1 MIAIFSGLIAGAAH
15 VISGPDHLAAVAPL
29 SVRPQQAAW
38 RVGMRWGFGHSSGV
52 IVIGLLSLLLRE
64 MLPRESL
71 SNWAERLVGI
81 MLIAIG
87 LWGLRKAFSRHVHA
101 HEHSH
106 DGHAHLHIHLHD
118 HSHGHSATATPA
130 SEHRHTHAAFAVG
143 TLHGLAG
150 SSHFLGVLP
159 ALAFTRQSD
168 AIAYLAA
175 FGIGTIAAMAGFSTA
190 IHFIAKRLSF
200 SGARA
205 YRTALGTCSVA
216 ALGVGLYWLTA

>member
-1 MIAIFSGLIAGAAH
+1 MIAILSGLIAGAAH

-38 RVGMRWGFGHSSGV
+38 RVGMRWGVGHSSGV

-64 MLPRESL
+64 MLPRELL
-71 SNWAERLVGI
+71 SSWAERLVGI

-106 DGHAHLHIHLHD
+106 DGHRHLHIHLHD
-118 HSHGHSATATPA
+118 HSHRHNPAGAQTA
-130 SEHRHTHAAFAVG
+130 EHRHTHAAFAVG

-175 FGIGTIAAMAGFSTA
+175 FGIGTVAAMAGFSTA
-190 IHFIAKRLSF
+190 IHFISSRLSF

-205 YRTALGTCSVA
+205 YSAAMGTCSIM
-216 ALGVGLYWLTA
+216 ALAVGLYWLTA